1 MVYDTLSRG
10 GCNVTL
16 PGPSLQSLCSAA
28 EYIYFMTSLDAAIR
42 SNPVI
47 SGNCER
53 IRPIEEAAEE
63 YDFIVAGGELGVE
76 SK

>member
-1 MVYDTLSRG
+1 MCTTYDFPSQG

-28 EYIYFMTSLDAAIR
+28 EYLCFMTALDAAIR
-42 SNPVI
+42 SNPTI

-53 IRPIEEAAEE
+53 IKPIDKVAEE
-63 YDFIVAGGELGVE
+63 YDFIVVGG
-76 SK
+76 